1 MNHSSNTLHKPVHI
15 HASKDGIPTRCLHA
29 IQHYLLMQGIRAVT
43 TRTSVHL
50 HNPNT
55 LFQYYKNFNIKKR
68 LSGKALCLLQTQYA
82 KKPKN
87 PV

>member
-1 MNHSSNTLHKPVHI
+1 MPNATHKPI
-15 HASKDGIPTRCLHA
+15 HAFKDGIPTRCLHT
-29 IQHYLLMQGIRAVT
+29 IQHYLLMQGIRAAAT
-43 TRTSVHL
+43 GTPMHL

-55 LFQYYKNFNIKKR
+55 FFQYYKNFNVKKR
-68 LSGKALCLLQTQYA
+68 LSGKALSLLQTQYA